1 MPLLLP
7 YDPLLKKI
15 PTFFFF
21 QNLLLEEGIDS
32 TTLILGAIGI
42 FVLILLLLIFIKFC
56 RKTLNCQDKNEDE
69 IEIVEENCQENIEK
83 YENILDKCLQEE
95 RQEYNLNAMDEMIIR
110 LLTVVYHHEDDD
122 EEIGLLSRY
131 CYDEEYTTYHRG
143 NEAEV
148 EGSNYIIYIITET
161 IIEDKFPGIT
171 RPFSPWIENLEKCL
185 ERRKFCLWLL
195 HKLNTF
201 FYLYFDI
208 VKDIICIYII
218 LSIFRS
224 NNIFQKV

>member
-1 MPLLLP
+1 M
-7 YDPLLKKI
+7 
-15 PTFFFF
+15 
-21 QNLLLEEGIDS
+21 
-32 TTLILGAIGI
+32 ILGAIGI
-42 FVLILLLLIFIKFC
+42 FVLILLLFIFIKLC
-56 RKTLNCQDKNEDE
+56 RKNLNCQDKNEDE

-131 CYDEEYTTYHRG
+131 CYDEEYTTYHTG

-171 RPFSPWIENLEKCL
+171 RPFFPWIEKMEKCS
-185 ERRKFCLWLL
+185 ERRKFCMWLL

-201 FYLYFDI
+201 FYLDFDI
-208 VKDIICIYII
+208 VKDIIFIYII

-224 NNIFQKV
+224 NNIFQKM